1 MLRRCA
7 VMQSRQA
14 LDAPHKYT
22 LQAFNMV
29 YGVHC
34 WPRVATWYAPHVFS
48 VWWLRK
54 RMLEDVPP
62 MTDIEFLDT
71 RADVRRP
78 PLVLDAAWHFTSTG
92 APREL
97 QRKLTTW
104 GHANMFLES
113 SHPGS
118 LDLRRLERSQRF
130 CLEARGAG
138 MRGTPAPRCADR
150 AAAAP
155 AAPGGRGGGGG
166 GDPRRDRRLPGV
178 LLNEA
183 TLRRATLPEYLL
195 AHRAEHPSLFRYL
208 GASPLGQQ
216 RHIAHSRDVN
226 RTRG

>member
-1 MLRRCA
+1 
-7 VMQSRQA
+7 
-14 LDAPHKYT
+14 
-22 LQAFNMV
+22 
-29 YGVHC
+29 
-34 WPRVATWYAPHVFS
+34 
-48 VWWLRK
+48 
-54 RMLEDVPP
+54 

-118 LDLRRLERSQRF
+118 LDLRRLERCQRF
-130 CLEARGAG
+130 CLEARGTG

-195 AHRAEHPSLFRYL
+195 ANRAAHPSLFRYL
-208 GASPLGQQ
+208 GASPLL
-216 RHIAHSRDVN
+216 ANSV
-226 RTRG
+226 TSPPLT

>member
-1 MLRRCA
+1 
-7 VMQSRQA
+7 MQSRQA

-34 WPRVATWYAPHVFS
+34 WPRVATWFAPHVFS

-104 GHANMFLES
+104 GHARGKPDGDEGLKAARSAPDARAVGSISWAAMF
-113 SHPGS
+113 
-118 LDLRRLERSQRF
+118 
-130 CLEARGAG
+130 GA
-138 MRGTPAPRCADR
+138 
-150 AAAAP
+150 
-155 AAPGGRGGGGG
+155 
-166 GDPRRDRRLPGV
+166 
-178 LLNEA
+178 
-183 TLRRATLPEYLL
+183 Y
-195 AHRAEHPSLFRYL
+195 
-208 GASPLGQQ
+208 
-216 RHIAHSRDVN
+216 
-226 RTRG
+226 